1 MYVKCTLNGLTYVT
15 YNVCVYIAYTYYIM
29 WHIMCIQYILH
40 SGSSGSVK
48 YSSLSPGTHILRVV
62 AVAANGERAVDR
74 RKIHIGMYIMVS
86 MFCVECK
93 PYVVV
98 DY

>member
-1 MYVKCTLNGLTYVT
+1 MYVF
-15 YNVCVYIAYTYYIM
+15 
-29 WHIMCIQYILH
+29 H

-48 YSSLSPGTHILRVV
+48 YSSLLPGTYILRVV

-74 RKIHIGMYIMVS
+74 RKIHVGMYIMVS
-86 MFCVECK
+86 MFYVECQS
-93 PYVVV
+93 YVVV

>member
-1 MYVKCTLNGLTYVT
+1 MWHIM
-15 YNVCVYIAYTYYIM
+15 CVYIAYTYYIM

-40 SGSSGSVK
+40 SGSPGSVK
-48 YSSLSPGTHILRVV
+48 YSSLSPGTYILRVV

-74 RKIHIGMYIMVS
+74 RKIHVGMYIMVS
-86 MFCVECK
+86 MFYVECK

-98 DY
+98 DD